1 MERFTEGALRV
12 PRVAFPPFDEL
23 AVRRAERVRRT
34 TALHG
39 RFRERHL
46 VVQLRDRG
54 GGRRR
59 VSREDRAVSGEL
71 AVFERHRL
79 LRLVEHRG
87 ELEVGRELAIDRVH
101 RVRELAPL
109 GRVRRQRTREPAE
122 GGSGRGDDRG
132 HEIGHDP
139 IVPRPLCIH
148 RAHAFD
154 TSSVCC
160 AVMLRPR
167 DRTLATPYFPVGGP
181 VPAADLVGRET
192 YLRRLTERLEDGQ
205 HVLISGPRRIGKTSI
220 IIEALRRLRR
230 RGAYTAYVDCLG
242 ATDIRGLG
250 ERLADAVLQNLSG
263 VERSFEQAK
272 AIAAGMQPTVKVKY
286 EHVELAL
293 QLARETNA
301 QRFFE
306 GALDLAQGLAKRS
319 GKRVVVVL
327 DEFQAA
333 GRLGPRVFEVMRTRF
348 QAHRGVSY
356 AFLGSEQGI
365 LEELFSAKG
374 HAFYRFAVPL
384 DLTDAGGHR
393 FGIDPDDWLEYLRS
407 KFAAKKMTIDDASVD
422 RLLDATGGHP
432 QDTMQVCAAL
442 YYLMRDAGS
451 RSVTPDLLEVA
462 YEQAMRELE
471 RPFALHWTELGSHKY
486 LQQVAKR
493 IAHRAV
499 LYAAD
504 ADGGA
509 VPRPEVLRAL
519 AALQERGLAVRLG
532 RGRYDFVEPM
542 FGEYVR
548 RLDEGLVT
556 AGTVPSR

>member
-1 MERFTEGALRV
+1 MYDAGA
-12 PRVAFPPFDEL
+12 
-23 AVRRAERVRRT
+23 
-34 TALHG
+34 
-39 RFRERHL
+39 
-46 VVQLRDRG
+46 
-54 GGRRR
+54 
-59 VSREDRAVSGEL
+59 
-71 AVFERHRL
+71 
-79 LRLVEHRG
+79 
-87 ELEVGRELAIDRVH
+87 
-101 RVRELAPL
+101 
-109 GRVRRQRTREPAE
+109 
-122 GGSGRGDDRG
+122 
-132 HEIGHDP
+132 
-139 IVPRPLCIH
+139 
-148 RAHAFD
+148 
-154 TSSVCC
+154 
-160 AVMLRPR
+160 MLRPR
-167 DRTLATPYFPVGGP
+167 ERTTVSPYFPVGGP
-181 VPAADLVGRET
+181 VPAADLVGRES
-192 YLRRLTERLEDGQ
+192 YLRRLVDRLEDGN
-205 HVLISGPRRIGKTSI
+205 HVLVAGPRRIGKTSI
-220 IIEALRRLRR
+220 ILEALRRLKR
-230 RGAYTAYVDCLG
+230 RGVHTAYVDCLG

-250 ERLADAVLQNLSG
+250 ERLADAILQNLSG

-272 AIAAGMQPTVKVKY
+272 AIASGMHPTVKVKY

-293 QLARETNA
+293 ELARETNA

-306 GALDLAQGLAKRS
+306 GALDLPNALAKRT
-319 GKRVVVVL
+319 GKRVIVVF

-333 GRLGPRVFEVMRTRF
+333 GRLGPRVFDVMRTRF

-393 FGIDPDDWLEYLRS
+393 FGIDPDDWLEYLKA
-407 KFAAKKMTIDDASVD
+407 KFAAKKLSIDDTSVD

-442 YYLMRDAGS
+442 YYLMRDSGA
-451 RSVTPDLLEVA
+451 RTVTPDFLEVA

-471 RPFALHWTELGSHKY
+471 RPFALHWSELGSHKY

-504 ADGGA
+504 GEGGA

-519 AALQERGLAVRLG
+519 AALQERGLVVRLG

-548 RLDEGLVT
+548 RLDEGLL
-556 AGTVPSR
+556 AAAIVPTR

>member
-1 MERFTEGALRV
+1 MYHDQTMLRS
-12 PRVAFPPFDEL
+12 
-23 AVRRAERVRRT
+23 
-34 TALHG
+34 
-39 RFRERHL
+39 RERAT
-46 VVQLRDRG
+46 
-54 GGRRR
+54 
-59 VSREDRAVSGEL
+59 VS
-71 AVFERHRL
+71 
-79 LRLVEHRG
+79 
-87 ELEVGRELAIDRVH
+87 
-101 RVRELAPL
+101 
-109 GRVRRQRTREPAE
+109 
-122 GGSGRGDDRG
+122 
-132 HEIGHDP
+132 
-139 IVPRPLCIH
+139 
-148 RAHAFD
+148 
-154 TSSVCC
+154 
-160 AVMLRPR
+160 
-167 DRTLATPYFPVGGP
+167 PYFPVGGP
-181 VPAADLVGRET
+181 VAAPDLVGRES
-192 YLRRLTERLEDGQ
+192 YLRRLVDRLEDGN
-205 HVLISGPRRIGKTSI
+205 HVLVAGPRRIGKTSI
-220 IIEALRRLRR
+220 ILEALRRLKR
-230 RGAYTAYVDCLG
+230 RGAHTAYVDCLG

-272 AIAAGMQPTVKVKY
+272 AIAAGMHPTVKVKY

-306 GALDLAQGLAKRS
+306 GALDLPQALAKRT
-319 GKRVVVVL
+319 GKRVVVVF

-333 GRLGPRVFEVMRTRF
+333 GRLGPRVFDVMRAHL
-348 QAHRGVSY
+348 QAQRGVSY

-393 FGIDPDDWLEYLRS
+393 FGIDPDDWLEYLRA
-407 KFAAKKMTIDDASVD
+407 KFAAKKMAIDDTSVD

-442 YYLMRDAGS
+442 YYLMRDSAA
-451 RSVTPDLLEVA
+451 RTVTPDFLEVA

-471 RPFALHWTELGSHKY
+471 RPFALHWSELGSHKY
-486 LQQVAKR
+486 LPQVAKR

-504 ADGGA
+504 GDGGP

-519 AALQERGLAVRLG
+519 AALQARGLVVRLG

-548 RLDEGLVT
+548 RLDEGLL
-556 AGTVPSR
+556 AAIVPTR